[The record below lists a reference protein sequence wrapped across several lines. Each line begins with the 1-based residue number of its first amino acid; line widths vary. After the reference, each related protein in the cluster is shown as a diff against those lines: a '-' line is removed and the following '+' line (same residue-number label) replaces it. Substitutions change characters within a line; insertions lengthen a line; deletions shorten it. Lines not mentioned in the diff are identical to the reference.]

1 MNKVVLDSYAF
12 LRFSQD
18 EEGAGR
24 VEEILYGAQRGE
36 IHAYMSEIN
45 LGEVY
50 YITIRRLGKN
60 LARRFLD
67 HLLTLPVEVVAPSS
81 DIILSASEVKAQFAI
96 SYADCFA
103 VATALKYSA
112 SIITGDPEFRLV
124 ETLVKIDWIGGAAG
138 GSKKRR

>member
-1 MNKVVLDSYAF
+1 MNKVVLDSHA
-12 LRFSQD
+12 LLKFSQD
-18 EEGAGR
+18 EEGADK
-24 VEEILYGAQRGE
+24 VEQILSGAQRGE
-36 IHAYMSEIN
+36 MYVYLSEIN
-45 LGEVY
+45 LGEIY

-60 LARRFLD
+60 PARRFLD

-112 SIITGDPEFRLV
+112 SIVTGDPEFRLV
-124 ETLVKIDWIGGAAG
+124 EPMVKIDWIGSASGR
-138 GSKKRR
+138 SKKRR